1 MALITAPPLKILTD
15 LGYEIWE
22 LETVEDI
29 LDALKRTINELTRIN
44 EKDGRIPILLEALT
58 AIRSKRKKESPSEGM
73 KYTERTRSLKGSK
86 FMGTAKPAATSRVNP
101 VALLPAASE
110 DQSVFSTLV
119 SALTNI
125 GSLLKRISSIIG
137 IQFIFNKLLA
147 ARQRRKDALEEKR
160 KREGELEGDEDGLKK
175 RITNVLTKPIKS
187 FWGTLL
193 NFFKNIIFGSLV
205 LSFVKW
211 MKDPKNLETIQGIS
225 DWFNKHG
232 KKVLI
237 GVGTLLGLNLGF
249 RLYRIF
255 KRAGQLI
262 RSIGQFVR
270 PRALPRG
277 GSSAVKASNKL
288 RSKLASQ
295 ASKRAALRF
304 TTANAT
310 ASRQF
315 ARAGSV
321 KTAQEIASDIG
332 IPRDKFLTQVTK
344 ADLVNPSRGDIP
356 NRSGLDPELENIFNR
371 TSTDPKE
378 LAKLEKAFDKPTRFP
393 IDVPGQGRLSMTD
406 DQFEVLKRLRLGT
419 LSQDGADDIIKAR
432 KAIQKS
438 TTVSGSQI
446 MKTGKGVGPLA
457 GIKSKFD
464 DIVGGFLAPFKESL
478 KKFTSRA
485 SVKAGGNILARG
497 LPFVGAALDFAS
509 MVEEAKRG
517 NIAAATFFGFGSLSS
532 ALSGAAMSSVAFAPF
547 AGPLAA
553 FSFAMSILGIGASI
567 IEDNMRNRTG
577 APRQMGRSASKN
589 RMKNVDK
596 ILEEGNVLPAMM
608 SDISVKTKSYVP
620 PNQKRKKNIRVIPIP
635 IEQKQST
642 SGSGHLNNKVP
653 RISSVDEGNPN
664 WFVNKNLYNIVEEV
678 V

>member
-22 LETVEDI
+22 LETIEDI
-29 LDALKRTINELTRIN
+29 INALKNTINELTRIN
-44 EKDGRIPILLEALT
+44 EKDGRIPILIEALT

-73 KYTERTRSLKGSK
+73 KYTERTRRLKGSK
-86 FMGTAKPAATSRVNP
+86 FMGTAKPSTTSRVNP

-262 RSIGQFVR
+262 RAIGQFVR
-270 PRALPRG
+270 PRTAPTG
-277 GSSAVKASNKL
+277 TSSLAKTILEQNRI

-295 ASKRAALRF
+295 AAKRSALRSS
-304 TTANAT
+304 TNL
-310 ASRQF
+310 RKQKL
-315 ARAGSV
+315 V
-321 KTAQEIASDIG
+321 QNYLKNKTAEEVSETGARKTVEKTLQEGGETISTKGVSTATKRFSALN
-332 IPRDKFLTQVTK
+332 LTKNPKK
-344 ADLVNPSRGDIP
+344 AEKYRRNILKKKYLKSQQTSGMKGFFQSTDDLYSLTRLQG
-356 NRSGLDPELENIFNR
+356 SLDPLEDAATR
-371 TSTDPKE
+371 G
-378 LAKLEKAFDKPTRFP
+378 AKNPLFDLMGTPEK
-393 IDVPGQGRLSMTD
+393 PGPY
-406 DQFEVLKRLRLGT
+406 
-419 LSQDGADDIIKAR
+419 AR
-432 KAIQKS
+432 
-438 TTVSGSQI
+438 
-446 MKTGKGVGPLA
+446 GPFA

-478 KKFTSRA
+478 KKFTSKA

-517 NIAAATFFGFGSLSS
+517 NIAAATFFGLGGAAS

-547 AGPLAA
+547 AVPLSA
-553 FSFAMSILGIGASI
+553 FSFAMSLLGIGASI

-577 APRQMGRSASKN
+577 APTQMGRSAAKN